1 MTDRHP
7 LNMAQDSLRPTY
19 RRLRGYA
26 FDPSFAN
33 QLESSGV
40 NTITYHIRW
49 ESLAPGPLGEYLE
62 VMDIDP
68 ASGVM
73 YPPVDLEDPQLLA
86 QDGLPPSES
95 NPQFHQQM
103 VYAVAMLTIQNFEK
117 ALGRRVQWS
126 SPDDGKGERFIR
138 RLRLYPHAFWGANAY
153 YSSQKKAVLFGYFS
167 AHPSSRNLLMPG
179 SLVFSCLSH
188 VIITHEVTHALI
200 DGIHKCF
207 VLPLHEDT
215 LAVHEA
221 LSDIGCPAG

>member
-7 LNMAQDSLRPTY
+7 LNIAQDSLKPTY

-33 QLESSGV
+33 QLASSGV

-49 ESLAPGPLGEYLE
+49 ESLDPGPLGEYLE
-62 VMDIDP
+62 VMDIGP
-68 ASGVM
+68 ASGVI

-117 ALGRRVQWS
+117 ALSGGCHGRRRMAGRAS
-126 SPDDGKGERFIR
+126 ALFAGCAFIR
-138 RLRLYPHAFWGANAY
+138 TPSGGQCLLQFPKKGGPVWVFFGAA
-153 YSSQKKAVLFGYFS
+153 QQRPACWW
-167 AHPSSRNLLMPG
+167 PSSRA
-179 SLVFSCLSH
+179 SASAWS
-188 VIITHEVTHALI
+188 
-200 DGIHKCF
+200 KSR
-207 VLPLHEDT
+207 
-215 LAVHEA
+215 LAVLGPTTAA
-221 LSDIGCPAG
+221 LGSS